1 MACSTLKFFR
11 CYVQDLD
18 RVIWLVEMCEAL
30 KDEGSHRMRWSRYFL
45 DDSGYGRRDPTP
57 HSLPVNLQLKA
68 VAHGDTSLWM
78 TSLPAAPVFKATYDP
93 KIPVSRSVA
102 ALGNDNHLD
111 LDYKP
116 EPKSSKKGKI
126 AAAVLILLLFIAVG
140 VLAYTKWQRKKTV
153 DKRKSFAQQVDKCM
167 STILVDWRS
176 MSAAR
181 AQAAI
186 RASMAG
192 DPRASMVIRPMSSA
206 SSFGGAV
213 NQARFGAGGGYS
225 QPKMAQTQR
234 TVGAG
239 LRSSA
244 FLNAQVA
251 ERVSRV
257 SFAESAYP
265 RPRPS
270 GESSGRSVYERR
282 STAGQSRAFHQ
293 GFVPPLP
300 NATGHGH
307 SASITTSHLN
317 ISTTTLSHYPEEDP
331 EDAMSPKQKQGAFS
345 LSTDD
350 IRLHVGGMEK
360 DEDVGPALSMMR
372 SQSNDST
379 ATVNEEALYASMPT
393 LPMPIH
399 TRALTTE
406 SDDPMLF
413 TASPMTP
420 SFPSAKSFTPTSA
433 TMANLP
439 YTPMSPDD
447 MLRAYTEG
455 QKQSQVPVLG
465 MMERVTSP
473 DDMLCAY
480 AERQNAPGIERVRSS
495 SVGRLLIGGAMSPS
509 RGVYGVKGV

>member
-1 MACSTLKFFR
+1 MS
-11 CYVQDLD
+11 
-18 RVIWLVEMCEAL
+18 
-30 KDEGSHRMRWSRYFL
+30 
-45 DDSGYGRRDPTP
+45 
-57 HSLPVNLQLKA
+57 
-68 VAHGDTSLWM
+68 
-78 TSLPAAPVFKATYDP
+78 SLPAAPIFKATYDP
-93 KIPVSRSVA
+93 KVPVSGSVA

-111 LDYKP
+111 LDFKP
-116 EPKSSKKGKI
+116 EPESSKKGKV
-126 AAAVLILLLFIAVG
+126 AAAVLIPLLFIAVG
-140 VLAYTKWQRKKTV
+140 VLAYMKWQRKRTA
-153 DKRKSFAQQVDKCM
+153 DKRKSFAQQIDKRM
-167 STILVDWRS
+167 STISVDWKS
-176 MSAAR
+176 MSAAG

-192 DPRASMVIRPMSSA
+192 DPRASMAIRPMSSA
-206 SSFGGAV
+206 SSFGAAV
-213 NQARFGAGGGYS
+213 NQAGFGAGGGYS
-225 QPKMAQTQR
+225 QPEMAQMQR
-234 TVGAG
+234 TVGVG

-244 FLNAQVA
+244 FSNAQVA

-257 SFAESAYP
+257 SFAESAHP

-350 IRLHVGGMEK
+350 IRLRVGGMEK
-360 DEDVGPALSMMR
+360 YEDVGPALSMMR

-379 ATVNEEALYASMPT
+379 SPVNEEALYASMPT
-393 LPMPIH
+393 LPTPIY

-420 SFPSAKSFTPTSA
+420 SFPSANPFTPTSA

-447 MLRAYTEG
+447 MLRAYAER
-455 QKQSQVPVLG
+455 QKQSQAPVPG

-473 DDMLCAY
+473 DDMLRAY
-480 AERQNAPGIERVRSS
+480 AERQKAPGIERVTSPP
-495 SVGRLLIGGAMSPS
+495 VGRPLIGGAMSPS
-509 RGVYGVKGV
+509 RGAYGVEGA